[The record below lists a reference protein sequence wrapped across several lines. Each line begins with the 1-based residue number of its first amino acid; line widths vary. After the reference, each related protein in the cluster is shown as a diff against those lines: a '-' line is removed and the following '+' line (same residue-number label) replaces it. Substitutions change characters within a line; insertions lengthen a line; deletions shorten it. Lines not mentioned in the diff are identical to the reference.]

1 MRNSK
6 RSVRANRSNWFNLS
20 VVSILVIGGALVLL
34 SRNPNSAGNVG
45 PKLSGKGGQV
55 DHWHAA
61 LGVNICG
68 KWEPAPVWPITTAAQ
83 KLGRKDN
90 NTIYA
95 GLHTHQLADGSGDGV
110 IHMEPAVTEEAGRNA
125 KVGRYMKYAGWK
137 LSGDSMSLW
146 PGTDGKAIKRPAKW
160 MSRSRAARQARPTAV
175 SGS

>member
-61 LGVNICG
+61 LGVNI
-68 KWEPAPVWPITTAAQ
+68 WISVTILLVLALWPICLSYFIYK
-83 KLGRKDN
+83 KL
-90 NTIYA
+90 
-95 GLHTHQLADGSGDGV
+95 V
-110 IHMEPAVTEEAGRNA
+110 V
-125 KVGRYMKYAGWK
+125 
-137 LSGDSMSLW
+137 
-146 PGTDGKAIKRPAKW
+146 
-160 MSRSRAARQARPTAV
+160 
-175 SGS
+175 